1 MAVVARHLDGP
12 SFRCQEVRLQMQK
25 VIQLD
30 LRRVRSARGER
41 RELRMIRIETRD
53 SAGVVGVP
61 IFRYQVSVTL
71 RATGIRSGRESHS
84 TTVLHVA
91 R

>member
-1 MAVVARHLDGP
+1 V
-12 SFRCQEVRLQMQK
+12 EK

-30 LRRVRSARGER
+30 LRRVRSARRER
-41 RELRMIRIETRD
+41 RELRMISIKIRD
-53 SAGVVGVP
+53 RAGVMGVP

-71 RATGIRSGRESHS
+71 RATGIRCGRESHGA
-84 TTVLHVA
+84 TVLHVA